1 MGEEKNQ
8 LMADL
13 LNPLNPECI
22 KFILLYNDNTYI
34 ARKIHLFPSA
44 LDIIKVL
51 KYAKNEGT
59 KYVCYQLLNQYVAVL
74 STDKFGYIAV
84 ISIDTF
90 RSLFISYISQP
101 SYDRKRI
108 NDRKRIDDVE
118 LFVSKAKQYTDNPTL
133 EKIRDYLNDSIDI
146 LLFLNIKH

>member
-22 KFILLYNDNTYI
+22 KFILLYNDNTYV

-51 KYAKNEGT
+51 KYAKNEGA
-59 KYVCYQLLNQYVAVL
+59 KYICYQLLNQYVAVL

-90 RSLFISYISQP
+90 RTLFISYMSQP
-101 SYDRKRI
+101 SYDK
-108 NDRKRIDDVE
+108 KRIDDVE

-133 EKIRDYLNDSIDI
+133 EKIRDYMNDSIDI